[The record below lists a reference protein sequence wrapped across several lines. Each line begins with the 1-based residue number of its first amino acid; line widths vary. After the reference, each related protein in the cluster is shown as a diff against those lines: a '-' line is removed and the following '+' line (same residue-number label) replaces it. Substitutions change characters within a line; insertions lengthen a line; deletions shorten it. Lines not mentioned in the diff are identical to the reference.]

1 MKVYDDIISGFGDE
15 NNNSDSPLDFSLAQ
29 KIERSGSTCDAYITR
44 YRRRRVFIK
53 RLKEK
58 YRTSP
63 RHLAALDKEYDIGV
77 TLKHRSLPEYREYHE
92 DYLIMDY
99 IDGVTLADMLS
110 YNDPWLSKEANV
122 RGMLTELVDVIDYLH
137 QHNVVHCDIKP
148 DNILLTRGARNL
160 VLVDLDKAYTSWLD
174 DTSGDAHL
182 YGVESI
188 GSTDIDFHGVGKIV
202 ERLSNS
208 ISGFP
213 SRRFKEFAAECFRKG
228 TTPDALKNKLSKSY
242 NKTTYVIMISALTV
256 ISTALLFYFNSP
268 NQELK
273 VSSQVFPTGAIMS
286 TKDTVVISNEA
297 VTESAVKE
305 VVREAIKEES
315 EKSDEYKEIIAKEM
329 SVRITQMDKL
339 YQEANILIT
348 DSASTND
355 ELYDFVYTI
364 IEHQS
369 DLTMKAYADYQEKFP
384 DKKPLDIQ
392 NAVVSCEA
400 YVGMLKKNDE
410 LVQRLSDEMERR
422 KTLTSIENK

>member
-1 MKVYDDIISGFGDE
+1 
-15 NNNSDSPLDFSLAQ
+15 
-29 KIERSGSTCDAYITR
+29 
-44 YRRRRVFIK
+44 
-53 RLKEK
+53 
-58 YRTSP
+58 
-63 RHLAALDKEYDIGV
+63 
-77 TLKHRSLPEYREYHE
+77 
-92 DYLIMDY
+92 
-99 IDGVTLADMLS
+99 
-110 YNDPWLSKEANV
+110 
-122 RGMLTELVDVIDYLH
+122 
-137 QHNVVHCDIKP
+137 
-148 DNILLTRGARNL
+148 
-160 VLVDLDKAYTSWLD
+160 
-174 DTSGDAHL
+174 
-182 YGVESI
+182 
-188 GSTDIDFHGVGKIV
+188 
-202 ERLSNS
+202 
-208 ISGFP
+208 
-213 SRRFKEFAAECFRKG
+213 
-228 TTPDALKNKLSKSY
+228 
-242 NKTTYVIMISALTV
+242 MISALTV

-355 ELYDFVYTI
+355 ELYDFMYTI

>member
-1 MKVYDDIISGFGDE
+1 MKVYDDIISGFSDD
-15 NNNSDSPLDFSLAQ
+15 NINSDSPLDLSLAQ
-29 KIERSGSTCDAYITR
+29 KVERSGSTCDAYITR

-53 RLKEK
+53 RLKEQ

-77 TLKHRSLPEYREYHE
+77 TLTHRSLPEYREFHE

-99 IDGVTLADMLS
+99 IDGVTLADMVS
-110 YNDPWLSKEANV
+110 DNEPWLSNESNV
-122 RGMLTELVDVIDYLH
+122 RSMLTELVDVIDYLH

-148 DNILLTRGARNL
+148 DNILLTHGARNL

-174 DTSGDAHL
+174 DTSGDANL
-182 YGVESI
+182 YGVEST

-213 SRRFKEFAAECFRKG
+213 SRRFKKFQAECFRKG
-228 TTPDALKNKLSKSY
+228 TTPDALKNKLSKSS
-242 NKTTYVIMISALTV
+242 NKTTSVIMISTLTV
-256 ISTALLFYFNSP
+256 ISAALLFYISSP
-268 NQELK
+268 TQELK
-273 VSSQVFPTGAIMS
+273 VSSQILPTGAILS
-286 TKDTVVISNEA
+286 TNDTVVISNEV

-305 VVREAIKEES
+305 VVRETIKEES
-315 EKSDEYKEIIAKEM
+315 EKSDDYKEIIAKEM
-329 SVRITQMDKL
+329 SVRIKQMDRL

-355 ELYDFVYTI
+355 ELYDFMYKI
-364 IEHQS
+364 IEHQG

-384 DKKPLDIQ
+384 DKKTLDIQ

-400 YVGMLKKNDE
+400 YVDMLKKNDE
-410 LVQRLSDEMERR
+410 LVQRLSDEMMRR
-422 KTLTSIENK
+422 KTTSTENK